1 MVPASRKVRRSSAR
15 ADQFPTRFQLLARPG
30 RLQNRCIPLVR
41 NNHAVELFQF
51 VHFADWIAPPLDF
64 RGTSVGQHWPA
75 SFGLAVMATKAQY
88 DPTCSGYMFH
98 FWTERDL

>member
-41 NNHAVELFQF
+41 SNHAVELFQL
-51 VHFADWIAPPLDF
+51 VHFADWDAQLLDF
-64 RGTSVGQHWPA
+64 QGTSVVQHLSA
-75 SFGLAVMATKAQY
+75 CFGLAVIAAKAVV
-88 DPTCSGYMFH
+88 H
-98 FWTERDL
+98 IRRRW